1 MVQHT
6 ELLTDYIRLRQAL
19 RQLASA
25 LMKQFP
31 KGLLAECAEQLGL
44 SVTTRGRQRP
54 VLVFD
59 DAYEMSVLID
69 YALYHARPKGRS
81 VIERALAE
89 SPPAVDSDEATL
101 FQAMRD
107 VRYGLFA
114 IEELEPGVGVQL
126 LDLLRDESVFLV
138 DIEFSRTAS
147 PGLVLAGNIV
157 SPAGVTMTTGAMLP
171 VDDGLLDD
179 LMAQLRQRFGAT
191 TAAQFRAL
199 PPDEHAALAALV
211 IRACLASGAAARVV
225 AKDVKVAPAHHPRN
239 LQCSCGSGKKN
250 RRCCGRAGRTPL
262 APGRPV
268 PPATNRSKN
277 PDRNRAK

>member
-69 YALYHARPKGRS
+69 YGLYHARPDGQS
-81 VIERALAE
+81 VIERVLAE

-101 FQAMRD
+101 FQAMRE

-126 LDLLRDESVFLV
+126 RDLLRDESVFLV

-179 LMAQLRQRFGAT
+179 LVAQLRQRFGAT
-191 TAAQFRAL
+191 TAAQFREL
-199 PPDEHAALAALV
+199 PPDEHAALATLV

-239 LQCSCGSGKKN
+239 LPCSCGSGKKN

-262 APGRPV
+262 APGRSA